1 MKLFTSHHKLLAD
14 TLTPVS
20 VYLKIRDNFQNPI
33 LLESSDYHSA
43 DNSLSFLA
51 FEPLAEFKVE
61 NDQIF
66 THFFSPLSNE
76 YSKKIEIT
84 DRKQVL
90 TQFNNFIQEFETE
103 KLPFNFPINGLFGYS
118 SYDAVRYF
126 EDLEIKTYQ
135 NQARKIPDMCYRVY
149 RFVVVIHH
157 FNNEMYVFEHIP
169 QNTPS
174 KLQEVVQKI
183 QHQSFPTY
191 PFRLVGEEKAN
202 MKEED
207 FAVIVD
213 KAKSHCRKGDVFQMV
228 LSRQFSQA
236 FQGDDFQLYRSLR
249 SINPS
254 PYLFYFD
261 YGNFKIFGS
270 SPEAQLVIKNKT
282 AEIHPIAGTFRRTGN
297 DTQDAQL
304 AEKLAQDEKETAEHI
319 MLVDLARNDLSRHGR
334 HIKVDKLKEIQ
345 YYSHLIH
352 LVSKVTAQLSADNN
366 SLALF
371 GDTFPAG
378 TLSGAPK
385 YKAMQLI
392 NEYEP
397 QNRGFYGGAI
407 GWLSFEGELNHAIM
421 IRSFLSKE
429 NILYYQAG
437 AGVVAKSNTQSEVQ
451 EVSHKLG
458 ALRKALKNLE

>member
-1 MKLFTSHHKLLAD
+1 MKLTTHYQKLLAD

-20 VYLKIRDNFQNPI
+20 VYLKIRDHFQNAI

-51 FEPLAEFKVE
+51 FEPLAEFRVE
-61 NDQIF
+61 NETIF
-66 THFFSPLSNE
+66 THFFGQKPQ
-76 YSKKIEIT
+76 KKSINDKKEVLEQFDIFTKKFEI
-84 DRKQVL
+84 
-90 TQFNNFIQEFETE
+90 E
-103 KLPFNFPINGLFGYS
+103 KLPFNFPTNGLFGYS

-126 EDLEIKTYQ
+126 EELDIKTYQ
-135 NQARKIPDMCYRVY
+135 NDARKIPDMCYKAY

-157 FNNEMYVFEHIP
+157 FNNEMYVFEHLP
-169 QNTPS
+169 ENTES
-174 KLQEVVQKI
+174 RLNEVLQKI

-191 PFRLVGEEKAN
+191 PFELIGEEKAN
-202 MKEED
+202 MQDED
-207 FAVIVD
+207 FANIIE
-213 KAKSHCRKGDVFQMV
+213 KAKEHCRKGDVFQMV
-228 LSRQFSQA
+228 LSRQFSQG
-236 FQGDDFQLYRSLR
+236 FQGDDFQLYRALR

-270 SPEAQLVIKNKT
+270 SPEAQLVIKNKI
-282 AEIHPIAGTFRRTGN
+282 AEIHPIAGTFRRTSN
-297 DTQDAQL
+297 DSQDAEL
-304 AEKLAQDEKETAEHI
+304 AEKLAQDVKETAEHI

-334 HIKVDKLKEIQ
+334 HIKVAKLKEIQ

-352 LVSKVTAQLSADNN
+352 LVSKVTAELSEDNN
-366 SLALF
+366 ALSLF

-385 YKAMQLI
+385 YKAMTLI

-407 GWLSFEGELNHAIM
+407 GWLSFGGELNHAIM

-429 NILYYQAG
+429 NVLYYQAG

-458 ALRKALKNLE
+458 ALRKATQQFKV